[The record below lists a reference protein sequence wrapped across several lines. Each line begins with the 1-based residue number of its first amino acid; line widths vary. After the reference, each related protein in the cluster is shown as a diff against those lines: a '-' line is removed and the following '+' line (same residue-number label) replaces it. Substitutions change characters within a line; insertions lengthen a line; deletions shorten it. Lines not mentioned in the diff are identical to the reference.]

1 MNVLFTSEIISSAYF
16 HISMP
21 RNIYNHINVA
31 KFNLWNRI
39 QSSSNALY
47 NACFDAVNMHSVIFP
62 TPKRALYNL
71 LTTTDLFY
79 ITLFYFVGSCKSLII
94 WSTCFSIAW
103 ATSNIFVE

>member
-1 MNVLFTSEIISSAYF
+1 VPPYRSCRYEWHELSVKEKQNQFKNRTQCDEFGIYYSTNMLLVAHAIEKHVLAYF

-47 NACFDAVNMHSVIFP
+47 NACFDAVNMHSVMLSG
-62 TPKRALYNL
+62 A
-71 LTTTDLFY
+71 
-79 ITLFYFVGSCKSLII
+79 
-94 WSTCFSIAW
+94 SI
-103 ATSNIFVE
+103 